1 MSARKE
7 YDAVGAEL
15 LASGKY
21 DMKSVA
27 RILLEKEK
35 AKQARGAAA
44 RLSDEDKDF
53 AREIARAI
61 KGHTEDAEPEPEREL
76 DEETILKAKKKAEED
91 ERKRVEEHQAILD
104 KENKAEKET
113 NEQETKNEE

>member
-21 DMKSVA
+21 SMNSIA

-35 AKQARGAAA
+35 GKQARAAA
-44 RLSDEDKDF
+44 GRLSDEDKDF
-53 AREIARAI
+53 AREIAKAVNS
-61 KGHTEDAEPEPEREL
+61 HNEDGAQEQEKEL
-76 DEETILKAKKKAEED
+76 DDEEILKAKKKAEED
-91 ERKRVEEHQAILD
+91 ERKRKEEHEIIL
-104 KENKAEKET
+104 E
-113 NEQETKNEE
+113 